1 MSVRY
6 KFKNDLDF
14 HSIPCDGLN
23 ISLRDLKRAIIRA
36 NKLGKVTDF
45 DLLGKQSNKSFCV

>member
-14 HSIPCDGLN
+14 HPIPCDGLN
-23 ISLRDLKRAIIRA
+23 ISVKDLKRAIIRA

-45 DLLGKQSNKSFCV
+45 DLLGKQSK

>member
-6 KFKNDLDF
+6 KFKNDLEF

-45 DLLGKQSNKSFCV
+45 DLLGKSNPY